1 MDWSFKV
8 LLTAV
13 QFDVFTKL
21 GKRCITGAA
30 LGGELDLHPRCISDF
45 FEKFLDREGDGPSAR
60 DVVQKCSLNASP

>member
-21 GKRCITGAA
+21 GKRRITGAVTERA
-30 LGGELDLHPRCISDF
+30 TGASLTRPY
-45 FEKFLDREGDGPSAR
+45 EKLKIRVIRA
-60 DVVQKCSLNASP
+60 